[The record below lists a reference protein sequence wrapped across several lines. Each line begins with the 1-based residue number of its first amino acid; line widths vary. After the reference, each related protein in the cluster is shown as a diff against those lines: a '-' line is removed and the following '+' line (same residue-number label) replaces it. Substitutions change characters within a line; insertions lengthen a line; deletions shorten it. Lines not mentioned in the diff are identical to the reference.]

1 MTNDPHPK
9 KRSSGQ
15 GYSRYHC
22 ELSFEGTVNLQTSSR
37 SLLTQT
43 KHDSTIS
50 ETYLPV
56 STLTTKPIQASSI
69 ATAASDAIVAML
81 VIYLLIVK
89 GRGKKETGHG
99 KVFGIE

>member
-1 MTNDPHPK
+1 
-9 KRSSGQ
+9 
-15 GYSRYHC
+15 
-22 ELSFEGTVNLQTSSR
+22 LQTSSR

-99 KVFGIE
+99 KYLELNEQCRYLTRRSITVFKPNTKKADQSQEHVEE